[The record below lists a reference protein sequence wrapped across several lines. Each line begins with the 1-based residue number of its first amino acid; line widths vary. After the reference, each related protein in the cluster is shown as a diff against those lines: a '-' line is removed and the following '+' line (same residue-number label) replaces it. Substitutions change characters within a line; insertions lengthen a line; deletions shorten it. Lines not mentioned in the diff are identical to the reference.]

1 MSEQKFADQFNVFSQ
16 ERHLIEGSDLLAEV
30 CDINENYVIVNA
42 GLKSEARI
50 PLEEFYNDS
59 GNLEVAVGDR
69 VEVEIEMLEN
79 GLGETVLSRRN
90 TRRKQAWRKVMD
102 AMENEGA
109 VEGLVTNRVKG
120 GYSVMMDGLRGFLP
134 GSLVDIFPL
143 PDPMSLVGERIEF
156 RPIKV
161 NMVRSSIVVSRRAVI
176 ERTMLEVK
184 DSNVM
189 STLEPG
195 AKLPGVVRAVV
206 EYGAFVEV
214 MPGVYGLLHITDISW
229 KHTASVAEVLKKG
242 DEIEV
247 VVLKVD
253 EEKGRVSLGMKQLQP
268 DPWEF
273 FDRSHPIN
281 SRAFGKVTRV
291 LEYGIF
297 VEVDNGVQGLVHN
310 SEMSWTRKTPN
321 PAKIYNIGDEV
332 EVMILDIDAGR
343 RRISLGVK
351 QCQPNPWQEFAVAY
365 RKGDK
370 VSGKVRSVNEFG
382 LFVELSGGI
391 DGLVRMSELSYEKN
405 GDEAARDYV
414 KGQEVEM
421 VVTSIDAER
430 ERISLS
436 IKQINDGDFDA
447 FVEQNSHGSL
457 VQGTVSAVLEKG
469 AQVRLEGG
477 VRAFLPIGEIADKR
491 IEQVSDYVKEGD
503 ELEFVLIDHD
513 IRHRQVTVS
522 LKEKDRS
529 REKTE
534 KRPPIKPSANTLGAL
549 LQAKILETKADKE
562 AKESAAAKAKASD
575 SAAADDSESSPPD
588 QEAEETAAPAATAAD
603 DGGTVEASDSTP
615 ADDGESSPP
624 DQEAEETAEPA
635 ATAADDGGTVEASDS
650 TPADDGESSP
660 PDQEAEETAASAAA
674 AQDSEDAAE
683 ASDST
688 PAETAA
694 DDGESSPPDQEA
706 EETAASAAAAQDSE
720 DAAEAGD
727 STAAETAADD
737 PRRPTAKT
745 KRNSHAKA
753 SAN

>member
-59 GNLEVAVGDR
+59 GNLEVTVGDR

-491 IEQVSDYVKEGD
+491 IEQVSDYVKEGE

-534 KRPPIKPSANTLGAL
+534 KRPPSKPSANTLGAL

-562 AKESAAAKAKASD
+562 AKESAAAAAKASD
-575 SAAADDSESSPPD
+575 SAAAE
-588 QEAEETAAPAATAAD
+588 TAAD
-603 DGGTVEASDSTP
+603 DSDT
-615 ADDGESSPP
+615 
-624 DQEAEETAEPA
+624 
-635 ATAADDGGTVEASDS
+635 
-650 TPADDGESSP
+650 
-660 PDQEAEETAASAAA
+660 
-674 AQDSEDAAE
+674 AE

-706 EETAASAAAAQDSE
+706 EETAASAAVAQDSEDAAEASDSTAADDGESSPPDQEAEETTASATAAQDSEDAAEASDSTAADDGESTPPDQEAEETAAPAAAAQDSE

-727 STAAETAADD
+727 STAADD
-737 PRRPTAKT
+737 GESTPPDSQDK
-745 KRNSHAKA
+745 KE
-753 SAN
+753 

>member
-59 GNLEVAVGDR
+59 GNLEVTVGDR

-421 VVTSIDAER
+421 VVTSIDADR

-491 IEQVSDYVKEGD
+491 IEQVSDYVKEGE

-529 REKTE
+529 HEKAE
-534 KRPPIKPSANTLGAL
+534 KRPLSKPSANTLGAL

-575 SAAADDSESSPPD
+575 STPAETAADDGESSPPDQEAEETTAPAAADDSDTVEASDSTPAETAADDSESSPPD
-588 QEAEETAAPAATAAD
+588 QEAEETAAPAA
-603 DGGTVEASDSTP
+603 
-615 ADDGESSPP
+615 
-624 DQEAEETAEPA
+624 
-635 ATAADDGGTVEASDS
+635 
-650 TPADDGESSP
+650 
-660 PDQEAEETAASAAA
+660 
-674 AQDSEDAAE
+674 
-683 ASDST
+683 
-688 PAETAA
+688 
-694 DDGESSPPDQEA
+694 
-706 EETAASAAAAQDSE
+706 AAQDSE

-727 STAAETAADD
+727 STAAETASDD
-737 PRRPTAKT
+737 GESSPSDSQDK
-745 KRNSHAKA
+745 KE
-753 SAN
+753 

>member
-421 VVTSIDAER
+421 VVTSIDADR

-491 IEQVSDYVKEGD
+491 IEQVSDYVKEGE

-534 KRPPIKPSANTLGAL
+534 KRPPSKPSANTLGAL

-562 AKESAAAKAKASD
+562 AKESAAAAAKASD
-575 SAAADDSESSPPD
+575 SAAAAADSEDAAKADDSTVADDGESSPPDQEAEETTAPAETAADDSDTAEASDSTPAETAADDSESSPPD
-588 QEAEETAAPAATAAD
+588 QEAEETAAPAA
-603 DGGTVEASDSTP
+603 
-615 ADDGESSPP
+615 
-624 DQEAEETAEPA
+624 
-635 ATAADDGGTVEASDS
+635 
-650 TPADDGESSP
+650 
-660 PDQEAEETAASAAA
+660 A
-674 AQDSEDAAE
+674 AQDSEDAVE

-688 PAETAA
+688 AAETAA

-706 EETAASAAAAQDSE
+706 EETAAPVAAAQDSE

-727 STAAETAADD
+727 STAAETAADESESTPSD
-737 PRRPTAKT
+737 SQDK
-745 KRNSHAKA
+745 KE
-753 SAN
+753 

>member
-1 MSEQKFADQFNVFSQ
+1 MSEQKFAEQFNVFSQ

-90 TRRKQAWRKVMD
+90 TRRKLAWRKVMD

-109 VEGLVTNRVKG
+109 VEGLVTSRVKG

-281 SRAFGKVTRV
+281 SRTFGKVTRV

-370 VSGKVRSVNEFG
+370 VNGNVRSVNEFG

-405 GDEAARDYV
+405 GDDAARDYV

-447 FVEQNSHGSL
+447 FIEQNSHGSL
-457 VQGTVSAVLEKG
+457 VPGTVSAVLEKG

-491 IEQVSDYVKEGD
+491 IEQVGDYVKEGD

-534 KRPPIKPSANTLGAL
+534 KRPPSKPSANTLGAL

-562 AKESAAAKAKASD
+562 AKESAAAAAKASD
-575 SAAADDSESSPPD
+575 SAAA
-588 QEAEETAAPAATAAD
+588 ETA
-603 DGGTVEASDSTP
+603 
-615 ADDGESSPP
+615 
-624 DQEAEETAEPA
+624 
-635 ATAADDGGTVEASDS
+635 
-650 TPADDGESSP
+650 ADDGESSP
-660 PDQEAEETAASAAA
+660 PDQEAEETAATAATAADDGDTVEASDSTAADDGESSPPDQEAEETAAPAAA
-674 AQDSEDAAE
+674 ADDSDTAE

-706 EETAASAAAAQDSE
+706 EETAAPAAAAQNSE

-727 STAAETAADD
+727 STAADD
-737 PRRPTAKT
+737 GESTPPDSQDK
-745 KRNSHAKA
+745 KE
-753 SAN
+753 

>member
-59 GNLEVAVGDR
+59 GNLEVTVGDR

-491 IEQVSDYVKEGD
+491 IEQVGDYVKEGD

-562 AKESAAAKAKASD
+562 AKESAAAAAKASD
-575 SAAADDSESSPPD
+575 SAAAAADDGGTVEASDSTPAETAADNSESSPPD
-588 QEAEETAAPAATAAD
+588 QEAEETAAPAA
-603 DGGTVEASDSTP
+603 
-615 ADDGESSPP
+615 
-624 DQEAEETAEPA
+624 
-635 ATAADDGGTVEASDS
+635 
-650 TPADDGESSP
+650 
-660 PDQEAEETAASAAA
+660 A
-674 AQDSEDAAE
+674 AQDSEDAVE

-720 DAAEAGD
+720 DAVEASDSTPAETAADDSESSPPDQEAEETAASAAAAQDSEDTAEASD

-737 PRRPTAKT
+737 SESTPPDSQDK
-745 KRNSHAKA
+745 KE
-753 SAN
+753 

>member
-189 STLEPG
+189 STLELG

-421 VVTSIDAER
+421 VVTSIDADR

-534 KRPPIKPSANTLGAL
+534 KRPPSKPSANTLGAL

-575 SAAADDSESSPPD
+575 SAAAADDSD
-588 QEAEETAAPAATAAD
+588 
-603 DGGTVEASDSTP
+603 TVEASDSTP
-615 ADDGESSPP
+615 SE
-624 DQEAEETAEPA
+624 
-635 ATAADDGGTVEASDS
+635 TAADNS
-650 TPADDGESSP
+650 ESSP

-706 EETAASAAAAQDSE
+706 EETAAPAAAAQDSEDAAEASDSTPAETAADDGESSPPDQEAEETAASATAAQDSE

-727 STAAETAADD
+727 STAAETAADESESTPPD
-737 PRRPTAKT
+737 SQDK
-745 KRNSHAKA
+745 KE
-753 SAN
+753 

>member
-421 VVTSIDAER
+421 VVTSIDADR

-491 IEQVSDYVKEGD
+491 IEQVSDYVKEGE

-529 REKTE
+529 HEKAE
-534 KRPPIKPSANTLGAL
+534 KRPPSKPSANTLGAL

-575 SAAADDSESSPPD
+575 SAAAAQDSEDAAKASDSTPAETVSDESESSPPD
-588 QEAEETAAPAATAAD
+588 QEAEETDAPAAAD
-603 DGGTVEASDSTP
+603 ESDTVEASDST
-615 ADDGESSPP
+615 A
-624 DQEAEETAEPA
+624 
-635 ATAADDGGTVEASDS
+635 
-650 TPADDGESSP
+650 
-660 PDQEAEETAASAAA
+660 
-674 AQDSEDAAE
+674 
-683 ASDST
+683 
-688 PAETAA
+688 AETAA

-706 EETAASAAAAQDSE
+706 EETAAPVAADDGDTAEASDSTPAETPADDGESSPPDQEAEETAAPVAAAQDSE

-727 STAAETAADD
+727 STAVETAADD
-737 PRRPTAKT
+737 SESTPPDSQDK
-745 KRNSHAKA
+745 KE
-753 SAN
+753 

>member
-59 GNLEVAVGDR
+59 GNLEVTVGDR

-421 VVTSIDAER
+421 VVTSIDADR

-534 KRPPIKPSANTLGAL
+534 KRPPSKPSANTLGAL

-562 AKESAAAKAKASD
+562 AKESAAAAAKASD
-575 SAAADDSESSPPD
+575 SAATE
-588 QEAEETAAPAATAAD
+588 TAAD
-603 DGGTVEASDSTP
+603 DGDTVEASDST
-615 ADDGESSPP
+615 A
-624 DQEAEETAEPA
+624 AETA
-635 ATAADDGGTVEASDS
+635 
-650 TPADDGESSP
+650 ADDGESSP
-660 PDQEAEETAASAAA
+660 PDQEAEETAAPAAA
-674 AQDSEDAAE
+674 ADDGDTVE

-706 EETAASAAAAQDSE
+706 EETAAPAAAAQDSE
-720 DAAEAGD
+720 DAAEASDSTAAETVADDSESSPPDQEAEETAASAAAAQDSEDTAEASD

-737 PRRPTAKT
+737 SESTPPDSQDK
-745 KRNSHAKA
+745 KE
-753 SAN
+753 

>member
-59 GNLEVAVGDR
+59 GNLEVTVGDR

-370 VSGKVRSVNEFG
+370 VNGKVRSVNEFG

-491 IEQVSDYVKEGD
+491 IEQVSDYVKEGE

-529 REKTE
+529 HEKAE
-534 KRPPIKPSANTLGAL
+534 KRPPSKPSANTLGAL

-562 AKESAAAKAKASD
+562 AKESAAAAAAAKASD
-575 SAAADDSESSPPD
+575 SAAAE
-588 QEAEETAAPAATAAD
+588 TAAD
-603 DGGTVEASDSTP
+603 DSDTVEASDSTP
-615 ADDGESSPP
+615 A
-624 DQEAEETAEPA
+624 ETA
-635 ATAADDGGTVEASDS
+635 
-650 TPADDGESSP
+650 ADDGESSP
-660 PDQEAEETAASAAA
+660 PDQEAEETAAPAAAAQDSEDAVEASDSTPAETAADDGESSPPDQEAEETAAPAAA

-706 EETAASAAAAQDSE
+706 EETATPAAAAQDSE

-737 PRRPTAKT
+737 GESTPSDSQDK
-745 KRNSHAKA
+745 KE
-753 SAN
+753 

>member
-59 GNLEVAVGDR
+59 GNLEVTVGDR

-421 VVTSIDAER
+421 VVTSIDADR

-491 IEQVSDYVKEGD
+491 IEQVSDYVKEGE

-529 REKTE
+529 HEKAE
-534 KRPPIKPSANTLGAL
+534 KRPPSKPSANTLGAL

-562 AKESAAAKAKASD
+562 AKESAAAAAKASD
-575 SAAADDSESSPPD
+575 SAAAAQDSED
-588 QEAEETAAPAATAAD
+588 AAKAD
-603 DGGTVEASDSTP
+603 
-615 ADDGESSPP
+615 
-624 DQEAEETAEPA
+624 
-635 ATAADDGGTVEASDS
+635 DS

-660 PDQEAEETAASAAA
+660 PDQEAEETAAPAAA
-674 AQDSEDAAE
+674 ADDSDTIEASDSTPAEAEADDGESSPTDQEAEETAAPVADAQDSEDTVE

-688 PAETAA
+688 PAETVA

-706 EETAASAAAAQDSE
+706 EETAAPAAAAQDSE

-737 PRRPTAKT
+737 GESSPPDSQDK
-745 KRNSHAKA
+745 KE
-753 SAN
+753 